1 MTKYKNFNEQ
11 EVEILDKL
19 RELRDLM
26 MKYYPDNTHTSCAI
40 IEKEDGTYLNLTSDV
55 KHDDGPEIDVVVWDK
70 KGE

>member
-1 MTKYKNFNEQ
+1 MAKYKNFNEQ

-26 MKYYPDNTHTSCAI
+26 MKYYPNNTHTSVAI
-40 IEKEDGTYLNLTSDV
+40 IEKEDSTYLNITSDV
-55 KHDDGPEIDVVVWDK
+55 KHDGGSEIDVVVWDK